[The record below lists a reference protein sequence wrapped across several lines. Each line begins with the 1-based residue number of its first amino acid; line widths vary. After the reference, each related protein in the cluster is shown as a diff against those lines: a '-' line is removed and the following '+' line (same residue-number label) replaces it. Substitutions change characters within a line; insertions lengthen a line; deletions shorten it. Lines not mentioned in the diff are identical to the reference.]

1 MQISCSDTHIIET
14 VGFISD
20 AMTLVV
26 TLVMVIISYTYI
38 ARASLKIPSS
48 NQRKKAFTTCSAHMI
63 VISLSYGS
71 YIFIYVKPSVQER
84 LSFSKGIAV
93 LNTFVAPL
101 LNPFIYSLQNQV
113 KMAFMNTIQRVVSFL
128 YKRILY
134 FTLYK

>member
-1 MQISCSDTHIIET
+1 MMGYISAL
-14 VGFISD
+14 V
-20 AMTLVV
+20 TLVV
-26 TLVMVIISYTYI
+26 TLMISYTYI
-38 ARASLKIPSS
+38 TKTILKIPPT
-48 NQRKKAFTTCSAHMI
+48 NQRKKAFSTCSSHMV
-63 VISLSYGS
+63 VITLYYGS
-71 YIFIYVKPSVQER
+71 CIFMYAKPSVKQR
-84 LSFSKGIAV
+84 VSFSKGIAV